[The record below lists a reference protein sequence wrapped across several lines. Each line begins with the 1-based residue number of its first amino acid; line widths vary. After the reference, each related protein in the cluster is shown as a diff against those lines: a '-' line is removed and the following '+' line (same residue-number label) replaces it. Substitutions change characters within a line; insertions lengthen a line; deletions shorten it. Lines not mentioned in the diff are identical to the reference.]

1 MTRDFAV
8 ATFVVSDAKVLLL
21 LHRKL
26 GKWLPPGGH
35 IEPGELPDDAAVRE
49 VYEETG
55 VHIELVGQRGLAI
68 DDPRQLVIPQGV
80 QVERI
85 SENHEHID
93 FVYFGRP
100 TSGTALRG
108 NHESERIGWFD
119 RSELAQLPLTHE
131 ISLWVEKAL
140 QAVF

>member
-8 ATFVVSDAKVLLL
+8 ATFVVSEGKVLLL

-35 IEPGELPDDAAVRE
+35 IEPGEIPDDAAVRE

-55 VHIELVGQRGLAI
+55 VRAELVGERGLAI
-68 DDPRQLVIPQGV
+68 DDPRQLIIPQGV
-80 QVERI
+80 QVEQI
-85 SENHEHID
+85 SEDHEHVD

-100 TSGTALRG
+100 IGDTTLRG
-108 NHESERIGWFD
+108 NRESKRLGWFS
-119 RSELAQLPLTHE
+119 RSELAKLPLTHE
-131 ISLWVEKAL
+131 IALWVAKAL
-140 QAVF
+140 EALA